1 MENEPSKP
9 IAGLPENAFRELKEG
24 ESYTPICPQETGV
37 LEVTRRSIVIGIA
50 MAVFF
55 SAAVAYLT
63 LKLGQGLEA
72 AIPIAILAI
81 GFSQLFKRKST
92 LTENVTIVVLG
103 ATSGIVVGGSVF
115 VMPAIY
121 ILGIEDHSSFF
132 QIFAVPLLGAI
143 LGVLFLIP
151 FRRYFVAEMHGKLP
165 FPEATA
171 TTEVLVAG
179 EKGGRQALVLVQSMI
194 IGGVYDAFV
203 AMQAWRENFSTDIV
217 GFLSPLTNKVKA
229 IFALNTTAAIA
240 GLGYLIGVRYAAMIV
255 AGSFLSYFVI
265 VPIFAHLGQ
274 FMSLPIQPGDPPL
287 VAQAAVDIFDNYARK
302 IGIGAIFAAGII
314 SIIRM
319 LPIIGQAFGKAFKE
333 MFRKRGAGELGAQ
346 PRIDRDIPMKT
357 VVLMMLGVAVI
368 LWLYI
373 RFSVLPDTGSPNALT
388 SVSVLM
394 IFLVSFLFA
403 AVSAWAIA
411 MISVTPISGMTLTTL
426 LLSALILTRLG
437 LKGDLGMLAM
447 LLIGGVVC
455 SALSMTGSL
464 VTQFKVG
471 YWLGATPSRIQWGN
485 ILACAVSAVVVTAI
499 IMLFDRVYGFQHREL
514 LPAPQPNAMAEV
526 ARSVMQSANVP
537 WFLYGLGAAIAVLIE
552 MLGVSAL
559 AVALGMYIP
568 MEYNTPILFGA
579 IVAHFVRKSGGKKN
593 DALGRARY
601 DRGLLVSSGLIAG
614 GAMIGV
620 FAALFRWLEAQT
632 GATIIPQLGNDGPF
646 GNWLGLGTF
655 FALCGYMWWDS
666 CRVKEEQPVDSQ
678 QSTVDS
684 KSGT

>member
-1 MENEPSKP
+1 METEPTKP

-24 ESYTPICPQETGV
+24 ETYTALIPDDKGV
-37 LEVTRRSIVIGIA
+37 PEVTRRSIVIGLG

-55 SAAVAYLT
+55 SAAVSYLT

-81 GFSQLFKRKST
+81 GMSQLFRRKST
-92 LTENVTIVVLG
+92 MLENVHIVVLG
-103 ATSGIVVGGSVF
+103 ATSGIIVGGSVF

-121 ILGIEDHSSFF
+121 ILGIEGNSSFF
-132 QIFAVPLLGAI
+132 QIFMVPLLGAI

-194 IGGVYDAFV
+194 IGGAYDALV
-203 AMQAWRENFSTDIV
+203 AMRAWAENFSTEAV
-217 GFLSPLTNKVKA
+217 GFLSPLTHKVKA

-240 GLGYLIGVRYAAMIV
+240 GLGYLIGVRYAAMIM
-255 AGSFLSYFVI
+255 AGSLLSYFVI

-274 FMSLPIQPGDPPL
+274 FMTIPIQPGDPNL
-287 VAQAAVDIFDNYARK
+287 ACQSAVDIFDNYARK

-319 LPIIGQAFGKAFKE
+319 LPIIGQAFGKAFRE
-333 MFRKRGAGELGAQ
+333 MFKKRGAGEQAAVK
-346 PRIDRDIPMKT
+346 RIDKDIPMKT
-357 VVLMMLGVAVI
+357 VVLMILGIAVV
-368 LWLYI
+368 LWIYI
-373 RFSVLPDTGSPNALT
+373 RFSVLPDTGSPTLVTTA
-388 SVSVLM
+388 SVVM
-394 IFLVSFLFA
+394 IFVVSFLFA

-426 LLSALILTRLG
+426 LLSALVLTRLG
-437 LKGDLGMLAM
+437 LKGELGMLAM

-455 SALSMTGSL
+455 TALSMTGSL
-464 VTQFKVG
+464 VTQFKMG

-485 ILACAVSAVVVTAI
+485 IFASILSAIVVTAVI
-499 IMLFDRVYGFQHREL
+499 ILFDQVYGFQNRDL

-537 WFLYGLGAAIAVLIE
+537 WFLYGIGAVIAVLIE

-568 MEYNTPILFGA
+568 IEYNSPILFGA
-579 IVAHFVRKSGGKKN
+579 VVAHFVRKSGGKAN
-593 DALGRARY
+593 DKLGQARY

-620 FAALFRWLEAQT
+620 FSALLRWLESQT
-632 GATIIPQLGNDGPF
+632 GAKIVPDLGNVGSF
-646 GNWLGLGTF
+646 GNYLGLGTF
-655 FALCGYMWWDS
+655 LALCGYMWWDA
-666 CRVKEEQPVDSQ
+666 CRAKLETPPAE
-678 QSTVDS
+678 
-684 KSGT
+684 K

>member
-1 MENEPSKP
+1 MDEQPTKP
-9 IAGLPENAFRELKEG
+9 VVGLPENAFRELKDG
-24 ESYTPICPQETGV
+24 EKYVPTIPDEKNVP
-37 LEVTRRSIVIGIA
+37 EVTRRSIVIGLG

-81 GFSQLFKRKST
+81 GLSQLFKRKST
-92 LTENVTIVVLG
+92 LLENVNIVVLG
-103 ATSGIVVGGSVF
+103 ATSGIIVGGSVF

-121 ILGIEDHSSFF
+121 ILGIEEHSSFF
-132 QIFAVPLLGAI
+132 QIFVVPLLGAV

-179 EKGGRQALVLVQSMI
+179 EKGGSQAMVLVQSMI
-194 IGGVYDAFV
+194 IGGVYDALV
-203 AMQAWRENFSTDIV
+203 AVRAWAENFTTEAV
-217 GFLSPLTNKVKA
+217 GFLSPLTHKVKA

-240 GLGYLIGVRYAAMIV
+240 GLGYLIGVRYAAMIL
-255 AGSFLSYFVI
+255 AGSMLSCFVI

-274 FMSLPIQPGDPPL
+274 FMAVPIQPGDPL
-287 VAQAAVDIFDNYARK
+287 LACQSAVDLFDNYARK

-319 LPIIGQAFGKAFKE
+319 LPIIGQAFGKAFGE
-333 MFRKRGAGELGAQ
+333 MFRKRDPNAEQPAV

-357 VVLMMLGVAVI
+357 VVLMMLGIAAI
-368 LWLYI
+368 LWFYI
-373 RFSVLPDTGSPNALT
+373 RFSVLPDVGSPNAVT
-388 SVSVLM
+388 TVSVVM
-394 IFLVSFLFA
+394 IYLVSFLFA

-455 SALSMTGSL
+455 TALSMTGSL
-464 VTQFKVG
+464 VTQFKMG
-471 YWLGATPSRIQWGN
+471 YWLGSTPKYIQWGN
-485 ILACAVSAVVVTAI
+485 ILASIVSAVVVTAVI
-499 IMLFDRVYGFQHREL
+499 LLFDKVYGFENRNL

-526 ARSVMQSANVP
+526 ARSVMQSAHVP
-537 WFLYGLGAAIAVLIE
+537 WFLYGIGAVIAVLIE

-568 MEYNTPILFGA
+568 IEYNSPIIFGA
-579 IVAHFVRKSGGKKN
+579 LVAHFVKKSAGKENEK
-593 DALGRARY
+593 LGQARY

-620 FAALFRWLEAQT
+620 LTALLRWLEVQT
-632 GATIIPQLGNDGPF
+632 GAHIVPDIGNVGSF

-655 FALCGYMWWDS
+655 VALCGYMYWDS
-666 CRVKEEQPVDSQ
+666 WRAKL
-678 QSTVDS
+678 
-684 KSGT
+684 GGH

>member
-9 IAGLPENAFRELKEG
+9 IVGLPENAFRELKEG
-24 ESYTPICPQETGV
+24 ESYTPICPEEKGV
-37 LEVTRRSIVIGIA
+37 PEVTRRSIVLGLG

-81 GFSQLFKRKST
+81 GVSQLFKRKST
-92 LTENVTIVVLG
+92 LIENVNIVVLG

-121 ILGIEDHSSFF
+121 ILKIQDHSSFF
-132 QIFAVPLLGAI
+132 QIFAVPLLGAV

-165 FPEATA
+165 FPEGTA

-179 EKGGRQALVLVQSMI
+179 EKGGRQALVLVQSMV
-194 IGGVYDAFV
+194 IGGVYDALV
-203 AMQAWRENFSTDIV
+203 AMRAWRENFSTDIV
-217 GFLSPLTNKVKA
+217 GFLSPLTHKVKA

-240 GLGYLIGVRYAAMIV
+240 GMGYLIGLRYAAMIV

-287 VAQAAVDIFDNYARK
+287 ACQTAADIFDNYARK

-333 MFRKRGAGELGAQ
+333 MLRKRTAADQGLQ
-346 PRIDRDIPMKT
+346 KRIDRDIPMKT
-357 VVLMMLGVAVI
+357 VVLMMLGIAVA
-368 LWLYI
+368 LWFYL
-373 RFSVLPDTGSPNALT
+373 RFSVLADVAHPTALST
-388 SVSVLM
+388 IAVAM
-394 IFLVSFLFA
+394 MYLVSFLFA
-403 AVSAWAIA
+403 AVSAWAVA

-426 LLSALILTRLG
+426 LFSALILTRLG

-455 SALSMTGSL
+455 TALSMTGSL

-485 ILACAVSAVVVTAI
+485 ILASVVSAVVVTAVI
-499 IMLFDRVYGFQHREL
+499 LLFDKVYGFQNRDL

-526 ARSVMQSANVP
+526 ARSMMQSATVP
-537 WFLYGLGAAIAVLIE
+537 WFLYGLGAVIAVLIE

-568 MEYNTPILFGA
+568 MEYNTPILLGA
-579 IVAHFVRKSGGKKN
+579 VVAHFVRRSGGKEN
-593 DALGRARY
+593 EALGRARY

-620 FAALFRWLEAQT
+620 LSALLRWIEAET
-632 GATIIPQLGNDGPF
+632 GTHIVPDFGNDGGF

-655 FALCGYMWWDS
+655 FALCGYMWWDAY
-666 CRVKEEQPVDSQ
+666 RAKAEPAAETPK
-678 QSTVDS
+678 S
-684 KSGT
+684 KLESSDAA